1 MDAYSILN
9 TTSYRI
15 NTTFIGEDQAYL
27 SAAVIDENADPLTVC
42 REMYGLLT
50 SILKQMEMQIIHEQ
64 LYGSVCIR
72 ADILKARENVMRK
85 QGIYEEIPITY
96 IQGHPLWGEGFAGV
110 QIYAFRSARPE
121 DKIWTIHDGRIPC
134 GRGWKRR
141 GTTFLM
147 LQNVH
152 GSKKESTIDNDREEQ
167 SIRMFDRANRLLL
180 SQGATY
186 RNVVRTW
193 IYLSDI
199 LDWYGQFNRVRN
211 AKYKEFNLIPIR
223 SNSIETE
230 QIYLP
235 ASTGI
240 EGDNPFGAA
249 VIMDVLAMIQEPDS
263 QIEIVQNTG
272 SRQRSPYRYGS
283 AFSRSIIIR
292 EPDNSHLYV
301 SGTAS
306 IDERGKTLFPANP
319 RAQIQQ
325 TFDIVN
331 ALIKRENASLRDLCH
346 ATVFLKKRDDIPIY
360 REVVESYGLHEMP
373 AICMIAD
380 ICRDDLLFELDA
392 IVAVENGCRKKT
404 IARACEAHQIESV
417 PDVLVHSEKDDN

>member
-1 MDAYSILN
+1 M
-9 TTSYRI
+9 
-15 NTTFIGEDQAYL
+15 
-27 SAAVIDENADPLTVC
+27 
-42 REMYGLLT
+42 
-50 SILKQMEMQIIHEQ
+50 H
-64 LYGSVCIR
+64 
-72 ADILKARENVMRK
+72 K

-110 QIYAFRSARPE
+110 QIYAFKPARPE
-121 DKIWTIHDGRIPC
+121 DKIWTIHDGRMPH

-152 GSKKESTIDNDREEQ
+152 GFQEESTIDNDREEQ
-167 SIRMFDRANRLLL
+167 TIRMFDRANRLLL
-180 SQGATY
+180 SQDATY

-199 LDWYGQFNRVRN
+199 LDWYGEFNQVRSS
-211 AKYKEFNLIPIR
+211 KYKQFNLIPTKPD
-223 SNSIETE
+223 SVETE

-249 VIMDVLAMIQEPDS
+249 VVMDALAMIQEPES

-292 EPDNSHLYV
+292 EPDSSQLYV

-306 IDERGKTLFPANP
+306 IDEHGNTLFPGNP

-325 TFDIVN
+325 TFDIVK
-331 ALIKRENASLRDLCH
+331 ALIKRENASLRDICH
-346 ATVFLKKRDDIPIY
+346 ATVFLKRRDDIPIY
-360 REVVESYGLHEMP
+360 RDVVQSYGLQELP

-392 IVAVENGCRKKT
+392 IVAVENGHRKNL
-404 IARACEAHQIESV
+404 IARACEEHQIESV
-417 PDVLVHSEKDDN
+417 PGVLVHSGKDHN

>member
-1 MDAYSILN
+1 METEGNDVLDAAKRA
-9 TTSYRI
+9 RI
-15 NTTFIGEDQAYL
+15 
-27 SAAVIDENADPLTVC
+27 S
-42 REMYGLLT
+42 
-50 SILKQMEMQIIHEQ
+50 
-64 LYGSVCIR
+64 
-72 ADILKARENVMRK
+72 
-85 QGIYEEIPITY
+85 
-96 IQGHPLWGEGFAGV
+96 
-110 QIYAFRSARPE
+110 
-121 DKIWTIHDGRIPC
+121 
-134 GRGWKRR
+134 
-141 GTTFLM
+141 
-147 LQNVH
+147 
-152 GSKKESTIDNDREEQ
+152 KESTIDNDREEQ
-167 SIRMFDRANRLLL
+167 TIRMLDRANRLLL

-199 LDWYGQFNRVRN
+199 LDWYGKFNRVRN
-211 AKYKEFNLIPIR
+211 TKYEEFNLIPIK

-272 SRQRSPYRYGS
+272 CKQRSPYRYGS

-292 EPDNSHLYV
+292 EPDNSQLHV

-306 IDERGKTLFPANP
+306 IDEQGKTLFPGNP

-331 ALIKRENASLRDLCH
+331 ALIKRENASLRDICH

-360 REVVESYGLHEMP
+360 RDVVQSYGLHEMP

-392 IVAVENGCRKKT
+392 IVAVENGCRKNM

-417 PDVLVHSEKDDN
+417 PDVHVHSEKDDN